1 MTRKI
6 ISVVLSFCMIMS
18 CFAISGISASAAGVS
33 DSTSASAGEPTG
45 SQYAQDTIGG
55 SNVLH
60 CFNWTYNNI
69 KANLADIAEAGY
81 TAVQTSPV
89 QQPKDYSASYHT
101 MSDEWWKMY
110 QPLNLDIAE
119 EGTTYLG
126 SPDDLQELCE
136 AADTY
141 GIKVIVDIVA
151 NHLANNGTDGG
162 GFSHVNVNVDPD
174 LYYSKYFH
182 SSTSAINYN
191 SRQSITQDHLGMPD
205 LNTGNSYI
213 QQKVLKLLKDCV
225 DLGVD
230 GFRFDAAKHI
240 EVPTDS
246 SSFASDFW
254 STVINGIKAYKDDVY
269 VYGEVLGSAGIDIS
283 NYTTYMSV
291 TDDEAS
297 STARG
302 GVTGSNAASLASY
315 SYPKGAGDSKSVLWV
330 ESHDTYMDGSTSS
343 LTSSQIT
350 KTWAI
355 VGARAK
361 STGLFL
367 ARPNATMGAASTDT
381 TWKNTAVAEVNKFKN
396 FFDGTSEYMASSGK
410 VAYVERG
417 TQGVVISNLGS
428 STSISV
434 PAHQIADGTYTD
446 QISGNTF
453 TVSGG
458 TISGKVGSTGV
469 AVVYNPDDVIVI
481 PTVNPDDTY
490 NVYLKPNSNWMQANA
505 RFAVYMFN
513 DSGNAWVDM
522 TAQSDGCYKA
532 SIPTAYT
539 NIIFCRMNGS
549 TTTNSWDNKW
559 NQTGDLTAQSGKCY
573 VMRSGSWDTGDWTS
587 YTEPTTAAAT
597 TAAPTTAAPTT
608 AAPTTAAP
616 TTVEPTTED
625 PTQNDFYLFGYINGA
640 NYACE
645 EDSENLGTYLF
656 ENGTLTATFAQDSY
670 VAVRTNNGGWFM
682 ANGYPGDEV
691 TTATLYSTA
700 ITGENSNKLRV
711 PGGVTV
717 TFTLTDN
724 GNDTYTLSYTAQDEP
739 TTAEPTTAEPTTAA
753 PTTKPADT
761 ITVYFTDALGWGSC
775 KVYYWGGSV
784 TSPAWPGV
792 AMTKY
797 EINKYN
803 QQVYSAEVPAGAT
816 GIIFANGTYQTE
828 DITENIADGA
838 WWYTNGKTTTNSGG
852 TTVYKVTFVEPEEP
866 TTAEP
871 TTVEPTT
878 VEPTT
883 VEPTT
888 APEPEVVDR
897 DGVLIVA
904 DNFNLILNPANGT
917 RVIGDIYLTAGEYKF
932 RVQEDRVLMG
942 YNTSFTDNTP
952 KGLTFNS
959 KFKSQT
965 TLITTG
971 GTYRFQYDTSANALI
986 VKKAD
991 STTPPAYLTGDLHTV
1006 LKPVLGKED
1015 SMASG
1020 SIYVAPGTYK
1030 FKAVN
1035 GTSECGYNTVIN
1047 DATDPSKMLSISPN
1061 FSSSMTL
1068 NATGGVY
1075 TFTLFTK
1082 TNKFKVSYV
1091 NDSDESKTDVHIAG
1105 DLKIVLDDNDGES
1118 NIATATATVAA
1129 DTYQIKVYNY
1139 GVIYTLGENLRDSG
1153 TKGLKSFYST
1163 PLNFTASG
1171 GTYTFTF
1178 NKNTGV
1184 FEVNKK

>member
-1 MTRKI
+1 MTQKI

-33 DSTSASAGEPTG
+33 DSTSASAGESTG

-246 SSFASDFW
+246 SSFASGFW

-587 YTEPTTAAAT
+587 YTEPTTAAAK

-625 PTQNDFYLFGYINGA
+625 PTQTDFYLFGYINGA

-682 ANGYPGDEV
+682 ANGYPGDEA

-739 TTAEPTTAEPTTAA
+739 TTAEPTTAEPTTA
-753 PTTKPADT
+753 
-761 ITVYFTDALGWGSC
+761 
-775 KVYYWGGSV
+775 
-784 TSPAWPGV
+784 
-792 AMTKY
+792 
-797 EINKYN
+797 
-803 QQVYSAEVPAGAT
+803 
-816 GIIFANGTYQTE
+816 
-828 DITENIADGA
+828 
-838 WWYTNGKTTTNSGG
+838 
-852 TTVYKVTFVEPEEP
+852 
-866 TTAEP
+866 
-871 TTVEPTT
+871 
-878 VEPTT
+878 EPTT

-965 TLITTG
+965 TLIATG

-1139 GVIYTLGENLRDSG
+1139 GVIYTLGENLRDSS

>member
-1 MTRKI
+1 MTQKI

-33 DSTSASAGEPTG
+33 DSTSASAGESTG

-625 PTQNDFYLFGYINGA
+625 PTQTDFYLFGYINGA

-682 ANGYPGDEV
+682 ANGYPGDEA

-739 TTAEPTTAEPTTAA
+739 TTAEPTTAEPTTA
-753 PTTKPADT
+753 
-761 ITVYFTDALGWGSC
+761 
-775 KVYYWGGSV
+775 
-784 TSPAWPGV
+784 
-792 AMTKY
+792 
-797 EINKYN
+797 
-803 QQVYSAEVPAGAT
+803 
-816 GIIFANGTYQTE
+816 
-828 DITENIADGA
+828 
-838 WWYTNGKTTTNSGG
+838 
-852 TTVYKVTFVEPEEP
+852 EP
-866 TTAEP
+866 TTAA
-871 TTVEPTT
+871 
-878 VEPTT
+878 
-883 VEPTT
+883 PTT

-965 TLITTG
+965 TLIATG

-1047 DATDPSKMLSISPN
+1047 DATDPSKMLSISPH

-1184 FEVNKK
+1184 FEMNKK

>member
-1 MTRKI
+1 MTQKI

-33 DSTSASAGEPTG
+33 DSTSASAGESTG

-597 TAAPTTAAPTT
+597 AAATTAAPTTAAPTT

-625 PTQNDFYLFGYINGA
+625 PTQTDFYLFGYINGA

-682 ANGYPGDEV
+682 ANGYPGDEA

-739 TTAEPTTAEPTTAA
+739 TTAEPTTAEPTTA
-753 PTTKPADT
+753 
-761 ITVYFTDALGWGSC
+761 
-775 KVYYWGGSV
+775 
-784 TSPAWPGV
+784 
-792 AMTKY
+792 
-797 EINKYN
+797 
-803 QQVYSAEVPAGAT
+803 
-816 GIIFANGTYQTE
+816 
-828 DITENIADGA
+828 
-838 WWYTNGKTTTNSGG
+838 
-852 TTVYKVTFVEPEEP
+852 EP
-866 TTAEP
+866 TTAA
-871 TTVEPTT
+871 
-878 VEPTT
+878 
-883 VEPTT
+883 PTT

-965 TLITTG
+965 TLIATG
-971 GTYRFQYDTSANALI
+971 GTYRFQYDTSANALT

-1184 FEVNKK
+1184 FEMNKK

>member
-1 MTRKI
+1 MTQKI

-33 DSTSASAGEPTG
+33 DSTSASAGESTG

-240 EVPTDS
+240 EVPTGS

-625 PTQNDFYLFGYINGA
+625 PTQTDFYLFGYINGA

-682 ANGYPGDEV
+682 ANGYPGDEA

-739 TTAEPTTAEPTTAA
+739 TTAEPTTAEPTTA
-753 PTTKPADT
+753 
-761 ITVYFTDALGWGSC
+761 
-775 KVYYWGGSV
+775 
-784 TSPAWPGV
+784 
-792 AMTKY
+792 
-797 EINKYN
+797 
-803 QQVYSAEVPAGAT
+803 
-816 GIIFANGTYQTE
+816 
-828 DITENIADGA
+828 
-838 WWYTNGKTTTNSGG
+838 
-852 TTVYKVTFVEPEEP
+852 EP
-866 TTAEP
+866 TTAA
-871 TTVEPTT
+871 
-878 VEPTT
+878 
-883 VEPTT
+883 PTT

-965 TLITTG
+965 TLIATG

-1091 NDSDESKTDVHIAG
+1091 NDSQESKTDVHIAG
-1105 DLKIVLDDNDGES
+1105 LNIVLDDNDGES

-1184 FEVNKK
+1184 FEMNKK

>member
-1 MTRKI
+1 MTQKI

-33 DSTSASAGEPTG
+33 DSTSASAGESTG

-240 EVPTDS
+240 EVPTGS

-428 STSISV
+428 STSISA

-625 PTQNDFYLFGYINGA
+625 PTQTDFYLFGYINGA

-682 ANGYPGDEV
+682 ANGYPGDEA

-739 TTAEPTTAEPTTAA
+739 TTAEPTTAEPTTA
-753 PTTKPADT
+753 
-761 ITVYFTDALGWGSC
+761 
-775 KVYYWGGSV
+775 
-784 TSPAWPGV
+784 
-792 AMTKY
+792 
-797 EINKYN
+797 
-803 QQVYSAEVPAGAT
+803 
-816 GIIFANGTYQTE
+816 
-828 DITENIADGA
+828 
-838 WWYTNGKTTTNSGG
+838 
-852 TTVYKVTFVEPEEP
+852 EP
-866 TTAEP
+866 TTAA
-871 TTVEPTT
+871 
-878 VEPTT
+878 
-883 VEPTT
+883 PTT

-965 TLITTG
+965 TLIATG

-1184 FEVNKK
+1184 FEVNKKIANKY

>member
-1 MTRKI
+1 MTQKI

-33 DSTSASAGEPTG
+33 DSTSASAGESTG

-240 EVPTDS
+240 EVPTGS

-428 STSISV
+428 STSISA

-522 TAQSDGCYKA
+522 TAQSDSCYKA

-625 PTQNDFYLFGYINGA
+625 PTQTDFYLFGYINGA

-682 ANGYPGDEV
+682 ANGYPGDEA

-739 TTAEPTTAEPTTAA
+739 TTAEPTTAEPTTA
-753 PTTKPADT
+753 
-761 ITVYFTDALGWGSC
+761 
-775 KVYYWGGSV
+775 
-784 TSPAWPGV
+784 
-792 AMTKY
+792 
-797 EINKYN
+797 
-803 QQVYSAEVPAGAT
+803 
-816 GIIFANGTYQTE
+816 
-828 DITENIADGA
+828 
-838 WWYTNGKTTTNSGG
+838 
-852 TTVYKVTFVEPEEP
+852 EP
-866 TTAEP
+866 TTAA
-871 TTVEPTT
+871 
-878 VEPTT
+878 
-883 VEPTT
+883 PTT

-965 TLITTG
+965 TLIATG

>member
-1 MTRKI
+1 MTQKI
-6 ISVVLSFCMIMS
+6 ISVVLSFCVIMS

-33 DSTSASAGEPTG
+33 DSTSASAGESTG

-625 PTQNDFYLFGYINGA
+625 PTQTDFYLFGYINGA

-682 ANGYPGDEV
+682 ANGYPGDEA

-739 TTAEPTTAEPTTAA
+739 TTAEPTTAEPTTA
-753 PTTKPADT
+753 
-761 ITVYFTDALGWGSC
+761 
-775 KVYYWGGSV
+775 
-784 TSPAWPGV
+784 
-792 AMTKY
+792 
-797 EINKYN
+797 
-803 QQVYSAEVPAGAT
+803 
-816 GIIFANGTYQTE
+816 
-828 DITENIADGA
+828 
-838 WWYTNGKTTTNSGG
+838 
-852 TTVYKVTFVEPEEP
+852 EP
-866 TTAEP
+866 TTAA
-871 TTVEPTT
+871 
-878 VEPTT
+878 
-883 VEPTT
+883 PTT

-965 TLITTG
+965 TLIATG

-1020 SIYVAPGTYK
+1020 TIYVAPGTYE
-1030 FKAVN
+1030 FKVVN
-1035 GTSECGYNTVIN
+1035 GINECGYNTTIN
-1047 DATDPSKMLSISPN
+1047 DTTGTAMLSVNPKYKAN
-1061 FSSSMTL
+1061 MKL
-1068 NATGGVY
+1068 VATGGVY

-1091 NDSDESKTDVHIAG
+1091 NDSQESKTDVHIAG
-1105 DLKIVLDDNDGES
+1105 LNIVLDDNDGES

-1139 GVIYTLGENLRDSG
+1139 GVIYTAGENLRDSG
-1153 TKGLKSFYST
+1153 TKALKTHYTT

-1171 GTYTFTF
+1171 GDYFFSF
-1178 NKNTGV
+1178 NKTTGKLTV
-1184 FEVNKK
+1184 QKLAEVISVQ

>member
-1 MTRKI
+1 MTQKI

-33 DSTSASAGEPTG
+33 DSTSASAGESTG

-240 EVPTDS
+240 EVPTGS

-625 PTQNDFYLFGYINGA
+625 PTQTDFYLFGYINGA

-682 ANGYPGDEV
+682 ANGYPGDEA

-739 TTAEPTTAEPTTAA
+739 TTAEPTTAEPTTA
-753 PTTKPADT
+753 
-761 ITVYFTDALGWGSC
+761 
-775 KVYYWGGSV
+775 
-784 TSPAWPGV
+784 
-792 AMTKY
+792 
-797 EINKYN
+797 
-803 QQVYSAEVPAGAT
+803 
-816 GIIFANGTYQTE
+816 
-828 DITENIADGA
+828 
-838 WWYTNGKTTTNSGG
+838 
-852 TTVYKVTFVEPEEP
+852 EP
-866 TTAEP
+866 TTAA
-871 TTVEPTT
+871 
-878 VEPTT
+878 
-883 VEPTT
+883 PTT

-965 TLITTG
+965 TLIATG

-1129 DTYQIKVYNY
+1129 DTYQN
-1139 GVIYTLGENLRDSG
+1139 RS
-1153 TKGLKSFYST
+1153 
-1163 PLNFTASG
+1163 
-1171 GTYTFTF
+1171 
-1178 NKNTGV
+1178 
-1184 FEVNKK
+1184 

>member
-1 MTRKI
+1 MTQKI

-33 DSTSASAGEPTG
+33 DSTSASAGESTG

-81 TAVQTSPV
+81 TAVQASPV

-240 EVPTDS
+240 EVPTGS

-625 PTQNDFYLFGYINGA
+625 PTQTDFYLFGYINGA

-682 ANGYPGDEV
+682 ANGYPGDEA

-739 TTAEPTTAEPTTAA
+739 TTAEPTTAEPTTA
-753 PTTKPADT
+753 
-761 ITVYFTDALGWGSC
+761 
-775 KVYYWGGSV
+775 
-784 TSPAWPGV
+784 
-792 AMTKY
+792 
-797 EINKYN
+797 
-803 QQVYSAEVPAGAT
+803 
-816 GIIFANGTYQTE
+816 
-828 DITENIADGA
+828 
-838 WWYTNGKTTTNSGG
+838 
-852 TTVYKVTFVEPEEP
+852 EP
-866 TTAEP
+866 TTAA
-871 TTVEPTT
+871 
-878 VEPTT
+878 
-883 VEPTT
+883 PTT

-965 TLITTG
+965 TLIATG

-1184 FEVNKK
+1184 FEMNKK

>member
-1 MTRKI
+1 MTQKI

-162 GFSHVNVNVDPD
+162 GFSHVNVNVDPA

-240 EVPTDS
+240 EVPTGS

-469 AVVYNPDDVIVI
+469 AVVYNPDDVTAI
-481 PTVNPDDTY
+481 PTVNPDDTS
-490 NVYLKPNSNWMQANA
+490 NVYLKPTSNWMQANA
-505 RFAVYMFN
+505 R
-513 DSGNAWVDM
+513 D
-522 TAQSDGCYKA
+522 
-532 SIPTAYT
+532 
-539 NIIFCRMNGS
+539 
-549 TTTNSWDNKW
+549 
-559 NQTGDLTAQSGKCY
+559 
-573 VMRSGSWDTGDWTS
+573 
-587 YTEPTTAAAT
+587 
-597 TAAPTTAAPTT
+597 
-608 AAPTTAAP
+608 
-616 TTVEPTTED
+616 
-625 PTQNDFYLFGYINGA
+625 
-640 NYACE
+640 
-645 EDSENLGTYLF
+645 
-656 ENGTLTATFAQDSY
+656 
-670 VAVRTNNGGWFM
+670 
-682 ANGYPGDEV
+682 
-691 TTATLYSTA
+691 
-700 ITGENSNKLRV
+700 
-711 PGGVTV
+711 
-717 TFTLTDN
+717 
-724 GNDTYTLSYTAQDEP
+724 
-739 TTAEPTTAEPTTAA
+739 
-753 PTTKPADT
+753 
-761 ITVYFTDALGWGSC
+761 
-775 KVYYWGGSV
+775 
-784 TSPAWPGV
+784 
-792 AMTKY
+792 
-797 EINKYN
+797 
-803 QQVYSAEVPAGAT
+803 
-816 GIIFANGTYQTE
+816 
-828 DITENIADGA
+828 
-838 WWYTNGKTTTNSGG
+838 
-852 TTVYKVTFVEPEEP
+852 
-866 TTAEP
+866 
-871 TTVEPTT
+871 
-878 VEPTT
+878 
-883 VEPTT
+883 
-888 APEPEVVDR
+888 
-897 DGVLIVA
+897 
-904 DNFNLILNPANGT
+904 
-917 RVIGDIYLTAGEYKF
+917 
-932 RVQEDRVLMG
+932 
-942 YNTSFTDNTP
+942 
-952 KGLTFNS
+952 
-959 KFKSQT
+959 
-965 TLITTG
+965 
-971 GTYRFQYDTSANALI
+971 
-986 VKKAD
+986 
-991 STTPPAYLTGDLHTV
+991 
-1006 LKPVLGKED
+1006 
-1015 SMASG
+1015 
-1020 SIYVAPGTYK
+1020 
-1030 FKAVN
+1030 AVN
-1035 GTSECGYNTVIN
+1035 T
-1047 DATDPSKMLSISPN
+1047 
-1061 FSSSMTL
+1061 
-1068 NATGGVY
+1068 
-1075 TFTLFTK
+1075 
-1082 TNKFKVSYV
+1082 
-1091 NDSDESKTDVHIAG
+1091 
-1105 DLKIVLDDNDGES
+1105 
-1118 NIATATATVAA
+1118 
-1129 DTYQIKVYNY
+1129 
-1139 GVIYTLGENLRDSG
+1139 
-1153 TKGLKSFYST
+1153 
-1163 PLNFTASG
+1163 
-1171 GTYTFTF
+1171 
-1178 NKNTGV
+1178 
-1184 FEVNKK
+1184 

>member
-1 MTRKI
+1 MTQKI

-625 PTQNDFYLFGYINGA
+625 PTQTDFYLFGYINGA

-682 ANGYPGDEV
+682 ANGYPGDEA

-739 TTAEPTTAEPTTAA
+739 TTAEPTTAEPTTA
-753 PTTKPADT
+753 
-761 ITVYFTDALGWGSC
+761 
-775 KVYYWGGSV
+775 
-784 TSPAWPGV
+784 
-792 AMTKY
+792 
-797 EINKYN
+797 
-803 QQVYSAEVPAGAT
+803 
-816 GIIFANGTYQTE
+816 
-828 DITENIADGA
+828 
-838 WWYTNGKTTTNSGG
+838 
-852 TTVYKVTFVEPEEP
+852 EP
-866 TTAEP
+866 TTAA
-871 TTVEPTT
+871 
-878 VEPTT
+878 
-883 VEPTT
+883 PTT

-965 TLITTG
+965 TLIATG

-1184 FEVNKK
+1184 FEMNKK

>member
-1 MTRKI
+1 MTQKI

-33 DSTSASAGEPTG
+33 DSTSASAGESTG

-302 GVTGSNAASLASY
+302 GVTGSNAASIASY

-625 PTQNDFYLFGYINGA
+625 PTQTDFYLFGYINGA

-682 ANGYPGDEV
+682 ANGYPGDEA

-739 TTAEPTTAEPTTAA
+739 TTAEPTTAEPTTA
-753 PTTKPADT
+753 
-761 ITVYFTDALGWGSC
+761 
-775 KVYYWGGSV
+775 
-784 TSPAWPGV
+784 
-792 AMTKY
+792 
-797 EINKYN
+797 
-803 QQVYSAEVPAGAT
+803 
-816 GIIFANGTYQTE
+816 
-828 DITENIADGA
+828 
-838 WWYTNGKTTTNSGG
+838 
-852 TTVYKVTFVEPEEP
+852 EP
-866 TTAEP
+866 TTAA
-871 TTVEPTT
+871 
-878 VEPTT
+878 
-883 VEPTT
+883 PTT

-965 TLITTG
+965 TLIATG